1 MSVRLRDIADV
12 VGVSVQVVSKV
23 LNGGESNVGASP
35 ETRQRIAD
43 AAARLGYRRNAA
55 GLALRTQSFQSIGLL
70 LGDSDQSVFM
80 PQKVLSGLVE
90 TLAGA
95 GFTCT
100 LMSAGRMDAQTI
112 ADQRL
117 LNEHLVDALIL
128 ANSVDPSSEVT
139 QALRLLDM
147 PALWVHRD
155 VRSNA
160 VAFDERQA
168 TDELV
173 SHLVERG
180 RRDIAYVDYNGS
192 SSQAPASRQRLAG
205 FEQACERHGLVPRYM
220 NRTRIERAQRAS
232 YTQGWITRSD
242 APDAVVVDS
251 FSAAQVILDVAHQ
264 TGVEVPKRLA
274 IASFDNGTNTTANDP
289 AITAAIVPEHEL
301 GRAAAEMALAL
312 AQKQRQRIPSRRLR
326 CSLFIGGTT

>member
-1 MSVRLRDIADV
+1 MSVRLRDIADA

-35 ETRQRIAD
+35 ETRQRIA
-43 AAARLGYRRNAA
+43 AAASRLGYRRNAA
-55 GLALRTQSFQSIGLL
+55 GLALRKQSFRSVGLL

-100 LMSAGRMDAQTI
+100 LMSAGRMDARTI

-128 ANSVDPSSEVT
+128 ANAQDPPAELT

-160 VAFDERQA
+160 VAFDECQA

-173 SHLVERG
+173 THLVQRG
-180 RRDIAYVDYNGS
+180 RHDIAYLDYNGRS
-192 SSQAPASRQRLAG
+192 TQAPASRQRHAG
-205 FEQACERHGLVPRYM
+205 YERACERHDLVPRYM
-220 NRTRIERAQRAS
+220 NQTRVERAQRAA
-232 YTQGWITRSD
+232 YTHGWITRPD

-251 FSAAQVILDVAHQ
+251 FSAAQVVLDVAHQ
-264 TGVEVPKRLA
+264 AGVEVPKRLA
-274 IASFDNGTNTTANDP
+274 IASFDNGTNTTANAP

-301 GRAAAEMALAL
+301 GVAAGEMALAL
-312 AQKQRQRIPSRRLR
+312 AQKQRQRLPSRRLR
-326 CSLFIGGTT
+326 CPLFVGGTT